1 MWGWPQRGSL
11 ESRSRV
17 SLTLNSLTSFEEQW
31 GEMAGFQA
39 EEWHNEIFTLGR
51 SLRIWSR
58 GELSREGW
66 TGTQFG
72 SRQRADGGLDKRVA
86 VGMEKGGCCQDY
98 IRRWSEW
105 GLVTDQTGGGESP
118 AVGRRKAHR

>member
-1 MWGWPQRGSL
+1 
-11 ESRSRV
+11 
-17 SLTLNSLTSFEEQW
+17 
-31 GEMAGFQA
+31 MAGFQA

-58 GELSREGW
+58 GGLSREGW

-86 VGMEKGGCCQDY
+86 VGMETGGCCQDY
-98 IRRWSEW
+98 VRRWSEW
-105 GLVTDQTGGGESP
+105 GLVTDQTWGRGE
-118 AVGRRKAHR
+118 GRAQQWGDGRPTGSRPCSKPFTLMS